1 MPETL
6 SDFITRWRTE
16 LVVIE
21 ACELDT
27 RGELIETMSTMLG
40 ELERFEK

>member
-6 SDFITRWRTE
+6 SDFITRWRKE

-21 ACELDT
+21 ACGLDT
-27 RGELIETMSTMLG
+27 REELIETMSTMLG
-40 ELERFEK
+40 ELEHFE